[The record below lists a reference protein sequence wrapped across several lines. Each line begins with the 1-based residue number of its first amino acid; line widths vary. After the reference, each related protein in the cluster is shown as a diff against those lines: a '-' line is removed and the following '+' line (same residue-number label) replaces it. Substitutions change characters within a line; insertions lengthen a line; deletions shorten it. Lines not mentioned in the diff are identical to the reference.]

1 MLKVIS
7 LFCIFGDL
15 AHYVIFFFRKEKT
28 MVQTRALYTRAWWS
42 SSQNPTPQ
50 VDSTL
55 LTLENSWFCRTC

>member
-50 VDSTL
+50 VD
-55 LTLENSWFCRTC
+55 